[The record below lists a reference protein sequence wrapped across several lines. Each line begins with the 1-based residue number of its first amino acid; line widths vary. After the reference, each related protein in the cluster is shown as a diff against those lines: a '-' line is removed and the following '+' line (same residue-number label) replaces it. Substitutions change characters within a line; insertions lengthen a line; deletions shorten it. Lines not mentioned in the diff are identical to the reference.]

1 MQCFNLFSPDVKP
14 RVFFVFVV
22 NMLIRNEWAL
32 TLKEQTVKL
41 SFMRSVLSF
50 QRAKWRNMTSIIKLT
65 AVSGVQEESA
75 LCYLLQVDEFRFLLD
90 CGWDEN
96 FSMDIIDAM
105 KRLEWLPFFPFVLKS
120 CYLTFL
126 IYGLLALLNF
136 LLLFVCSVIMLNIP
150 SRYVH
155 QVDAV
160 LLSHPDPIH
169 LGALPYA
176 VGKLGLNCTIY
187 ATIPVYKMGQM
198 FMYDL
203 YQVLIVVSF
212 EKWMHRYSYT

>member
-1 MQCFNLFSPDVKP
+1 
-14 RVFFVFVV
+14 
-22 NMLIRNEWAL
+22 MLIIMYFSAL
-32 TLKEQTVKL
+32 QLKKNDVYYQ
-41 SFMRSVLSF
+41 
-50 QRAKWRNMTSIIKLT
+50 AD
-65 AVSGVQEESA
+65 SGVRGPGGVGP
-75 LCYLLQVDEFRFLLD
+75 LLPAAS
-90 CGWDEN
+90 GW
-96 FSMDIIDAM
+96 IP
-105 KRLEWLPFFPFVLKS
+105 LPLGLWL
-120 CYLTFL
+120 
-126 IYGLLALLNF
+126 GWELLNGHNWCYETVTKGSAIVSF
-136 LLLFVCSVIMLNIP
+136 PVKVCETYWSVYFV

-203 YQVLIVVSF
+203 YQVKTGCCCGKRDECDVISRSWLHVCHNSLQ
-212 EKWMHRYSYT
+212 ST